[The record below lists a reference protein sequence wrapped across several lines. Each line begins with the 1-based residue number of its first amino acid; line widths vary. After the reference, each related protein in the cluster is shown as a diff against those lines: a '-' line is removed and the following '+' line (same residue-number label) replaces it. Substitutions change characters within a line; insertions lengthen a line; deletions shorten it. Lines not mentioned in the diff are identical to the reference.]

1 MIQEKLDKHWSPEQ
15 ISGWL
20 RREFPDNDAMNAC
33 HETIYQAIYVQSKG
47 QLKRDIEGKLRSG
60 RVARRPRSAADE
72 RKPRFRDP
80 MVMISERPAKVE
92 DRAVPGHW
100 EGDLITGAANK
111 SAIGTLVDARPAS
124 RYCSTCRTGTAPS
137 RSRTP

>member
-47 QLKRDIEGKLRSG
+47 PAQARHREKAPVGP
-60 RVARRPRSAADE
+60 RRP
-72 RKPRFRDP
+72 
-80 MVMISERPAKVE
+80 
-92 DRAVPGHW
+92 
-100 EGDLITGAANK
+100 
-111 SAIGTLVDARPAS
+111 
-124 RYCSTCRTGTAPS
+124 APQVG
-137 RSRTP
+137 R

>member
-47 QLKRDIEGKLRSG
+47 QLKRDIEKAPVGP
-60 RVARRPRSAADE
+60 RRPAPRSAADE

-92 DRAVPGHW
+92 DRAVP
-100 EGDLITGAANK
+100 
-111 SAIGTLVDARPAS
+111 AIGRAT
-124 RYCSTCRTGTAPS
+124 
-137 RSRTP
+137 